1 MTHFFKVVKEI
12 IITVNKIIKSTLK
25 CLLFKSFN
33 FNSFIFLF
41 FLVFNLSK
49 KIKLYFFA
57 KYLKIVL
64 FNYNDF
70 LCIEVKVKNVLKMI
84 FSTIFKKYGTIN

>member
-1 MTHFFKVVKEI
+1 MQEVGLRKGDFNKSKV
-12 IITVNKIIKSTLK
+12 
-25 CLLFKSFN
+25 
-33 FNSFIFLF
+33 
-41 FLVFNLSK
+41 
-49 KIKLYFFA
+49 FFA

-64 FNYNDF
+64 FNYNYF

>member
-1 MTHFFKVVKEI
+1 MFFFFSI
-12 IITVNKIIKSTLK
+12 
-25 CLLFKSFN
+25 LFV
-33 FNSFIFLF
+33 FLVF

-49 KIKLYFFA
+49 KNELYFFA

-64 FNYNDF
+64 FNYNYF